1 MTNRPP
7 AHPRQWR
14 PLIFSLLALVVPFL
28 LFLIVAL
35 VIVSIDPT
43 LGNVVLKI
51 FSNYGALAVLAVLQ
65 LLALNAVRRRCRWTW
80 ADVGFQ
86 RFGPRQRELLWQ
98 IPLYLAVIY
107 GVGQLTSRGLPAAFF
122 SPEVMKKAALTKGYL
137 LLFLPAITI
146 FCYGFFQNFLRAR
159 WGAVV
164 AVLTLPLLDLALS
177 LKQFAPLA
185 LAIRLPLALEVFV
198 GALCLTLL
206 QERQRNLWAPLLAL
220 FINTLLSMAIL
231 LKEHL

>member
-1 MTNRPP
+1 MTNQTP

-14 PLIFSLLALVVPFL
+14 PLIFSLLALIVPFL
-28 LFLIVAL
+28 LFIIVTV
-35 VIVSIDPT
+35 VIASGDPT
-43 LGNVVLKI
+43 PGNRVLKI

-65 LLALNAVRRRCRWTW
+65 LLALNAVRRSSGWSW
-80 ADVGFQ
+80 AEVGF
-86 RFGPRQRELLWQ
+86 RSSSPHQRELLWQ
-98 IPLYLAVIY
+98 IPLYLAINY
-107 GVGQLTSRGLPAAFF
+107 GIDRLIAQWLPAVFF
-122 SPEVMKKAALTKGYL
+122 SPEVMKKAALTKRYL

-164 AVLTLPLLDLALS
+164 AILTLPLLHFALS

-185 LAIRLPLALEVFV
+185 LDIRLLLALEVFI
-198 GALCLTLL
+198 GTLCMTLL

-220 FINTLLSMAIL
+220 FINTLLNMAIL
-231 LKEHL
+231 LKGHL

>member
-1 MTNRPP
+1 MDRLI
-7 AHPRQWR
+7 AQW
-14 PLIFSLLALVVPFL
+14 
-28 LFLIVAL
+28 
-35 VIVSIDPT
+35 
-43 LGNVVLKI
+43 
-51 FSNYGALAVLAVLQ
+51 
-65 LLALNAVRRRCRWTW
+65 
-80 ADVGFQ
+80 
-86 RFGPRQRELLWQ
+86 
-98 IPLYLAVIY
+98 
-107 GVGQLTSRGLPAAFF
+107 LPAVFF
-122 SPEVMKKAALTKGYL
+122 SPEVMKQAARTKSYL

>member
-7 AHPRQWR
+7 AEPRQWR
-14 PLIFSLLALVVPFL
+14 PVIYSLLALVLPFL
-28 LFLIVAL
+28 LLLIVAVAIA
-35 VIVSIDPT
+35 VISPA
-43 LGNVVLKI
+43 LKDSMEKI
-51 FSNYGALAVLAVLQ
+51 ITNYWALLALCFLQ
-65 LLALNAVRRRCRWTW
+65 LLALDSVRRRCRWTW
-80 ADVGFQ
+80 ADVGFK

-107 GVGQLTSRGLPAAFF
+107 GVGQLTSRELPAAFF

-185 LAIRLPLALEVFV
+185 LDIRLLLALEVFI
-198 GALCLTLL
+198 GALCMTLL

-220 FINTLLSMAIL
+220 FINTLLSMLIL